1 MRKKVVVRGPALTR
15 SGYGEHT
22 RFLLR
27 ALRQKEDKFDIYLI
41 PTGWGQTGWI
51 NEDDEE
57 RRWLD
62 FIIHKTSAFQ
72 KQKGQFD
79 VSLQVTIPNE
89 WEPMAP
95 INIGV
100 TAGIETTKVAPIWL
114 EKANMMDKIITIS
127 EFSKPKLIR
136 GQPKGGPKLITRSQ
150 SRPSWQQRQ
159 LQVSAKSSL
168 VEAVAKP

>member
-1 MRKKVVVRGPALTR
+1 MRKKVIVRGPALTR

-62 FIIHKTSAFQ
+62 FVIHKTSAFQ
-72 KQKGQFD
+72 QQKGQFD
-79 VSLQVTIPNE
+79 VSLQVTNY
-89 WEPMAP
+89 
-95 INIGV
+95 N
-100 TAGIETTKVAPIWL
+100 
-114 EKANMMDKIITIS
+114 
-127 EFSKPKLIR
+127 
-136 GQPKGGPKLITRSQ
+136 
-150 SRPSWQQRQ
+150 
-159 LQVSAKSSL
+159 
-168 VEAVAKP
+168 